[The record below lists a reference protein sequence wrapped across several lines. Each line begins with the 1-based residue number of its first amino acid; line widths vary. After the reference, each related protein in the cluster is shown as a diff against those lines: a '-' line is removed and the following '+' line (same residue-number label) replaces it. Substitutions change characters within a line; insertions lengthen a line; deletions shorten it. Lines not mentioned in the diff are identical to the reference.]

1 VNSSALI
8 ERSRS
13 RFANVLPRA
22 VLLFALAATP
32 GLAQQSG
39 PPAELQ
45 QTPPE
50 GTAAPAAV
58 PAAQPPDRIGRL
70 EQQIADLQ
78 TMVAALESL
87 VKTKPDVVLPQES
100 AGDAGQ
106 SLSNAAGI
114 SARIDALET
123 QVGALSSQLELM
135 TQQLGALKAKLN
147 GDGEPQPLQPPQG
160 EEPLPEARPG
170 RQGWLLAPADPS
182 AAVYA
187 DAGGRRDA
195 VCATAQD
202 HVRGGLRE
210 ACC

>member
-1 VNSSALI
+1 MNSSALI

-50 GTAAPAAV
+50 GAAAPAAV

-147 GDGEPQPLQPPQG
+147 GDAEPQPLQPPQG
-160 EEPLPEARPG
+160 EEPLPEPRPG
-170 RQGWLLAPADPS
+170 RQGWLAPADPS

>member
-1 VNSSALI
+1 M
-8 ERSRS
+8 
-13 RFANVLPRA
+13 
-22 VLLFALAATP
+22 LLFALAATP

-50 GTAAPAAV
+50 GAAAPAAV

-123 QVGALSSQLELM
+123 QVGALSTQLELM

-147 GDGEPQPLQPPQG
+147 GDAEPQPLQPPQG

-170 RQGWLLAPADPS
+170 RQGWLAPADPS

>member
-1 VNSSALI
+1 MNILAG
-8 ERSRS
+8 
-13 RFANVLPRA
+13 A

-32 GLAQQSG
+32 GLAQQGG
-39 PPAELQ
+39 PPAEPQ
-45 QTPPE
+45 QAPPE
-50 GTAAPAAV
+50 GAAAPAAV

-87 VKTKPDVVLPQES
+87 VKTKPDAVLPQES

-106 SLSNAAGI
+106 SLSNTAGI

-123 QVGALSSQLELM
+123 QAGALSSQLELM
-135 TQQLGALKAKLN
+135 TQQLGALEAKLN
-147 GDGEPQPLQPPQG
+147 GGAERQPLQPPQG

-182 AAVYA
+182 ATVYA
-187 DAGGRRDA
+187 DAGGRREA
-195 VCATAQD
+195 VCATVQD
-202 HVRGGLRE
+202 QVRGELRK
-210 ACC
+210 AGC

>member
-13 RFANVLPRA
+13 RLANVLARA
-22 VLLFALAATP
+22 VLLLALAATP
-32 GLAQQSG
+32 GLAQQGG
-39 PPAELQ
+39 PPAEPQ
-45 QTPPE
+45 QAPRE
-50 GTAAPAAV
+50 GAAAPAAP
-58 PAAQPPDRIGRL
+58 PAAQPSDRIGRL

-100 AGDAGQ
+100 AGDAVG
-106 SLSNAAGI
+106 NAAGI

-135 TQQLGALKAKLN
+135 TQQLGALEAKLN
-147 GDGEPQPLQPPQG
+147 GGAEPQPLQPPQG
-160 EEPLPEARPG
+160 EEPLQPLPEERPG
-170 RQGWLLAPADPS
+170 RQGWLDPADPS
-182 AAVYA
+182 AAAYA

-195 VCATAQD
+195 VCATVQD
-202 HVRGGLRE
+202 QVRGGLRK
-210 ACC
+210 AGC